1 MFSWLP
7 AWNCRRHVAIL
18 RALTHKVIHQ
28 NDRQHR
34 LSDRYG
40 ADADARIVAP
50 FGDHLHF
57 FAKAVN
63 RMTGNGNTGGRLQRD
78 VGNDLLAAADAAKNA
93 AGVVALEPGFGD
105 LIAVSLPRSF
115 TTSKPSPIST
125 PFTAL
130 MLISA
135 WAISASRRSKTGS
148 PRPGGTPSATTV
160 TFAPMESPSFSGR
173 ASVHRGVDFIRVR
186 AEEGVLLNLI
196 PIFDGQR
203 NIAHLRQ
210 AAANDDAELRGK
222 VFLAIAPAATRIA
235 VSRAEER
242 PPPR

>member
-1 MFSWLP
+1 M
-7 AWNCRRHVAIL
+7 
-18 RALTHKVIHQ
+18 IHQ

-40 ADADARIVAP
+40 ADADARIVTP

-135 WAISASRRSKTGS
+135 WAISASVRSKTGS
-148 PRPGGTPSATTV
+148 LRPAVRRQPLPSLSRQWSRPLFQA
-160 TFAPMESPSFSGR
+160 A
-173 ASVHRGVDFIRVR
+173 HQFIQWRR
-186 AEEGVLLNLI
+186 FYPGPTEEGVLLNLI